1 MKAKEKAEELF
12 TKFADI
18 EHLGVY
24 GSYDGTW
31 EWSSSLWKKQAKE
44 SALIAVDEIIKH
56 EIKIANKIHSLPFLE
71 NQRIEV
77 VNLGNYWNEVKQEI
91 EKL

>member
-1 MKAKEKAEELF
+1 MTPKEKAFELF

-24 GSYDGTW
+24 GDYNGTW
-31 EWSSSLWKKQAKE
+31 EWSSSLWRKQAKE
-44 SALIAVDEIIKH
+44 SAIIAVDEMIYVLDRYIDPVRK
-56 EIKIANKIHSLPFLE
+56 
-71 NQRIEV
+71 
-77 VNLGNYWNEVKQEI
+77 YWEEVKHEI